1 MSRPYQRRQRFID
14 RPIQGALIVRAILFW
29 ALTLLTQVLLMIFL
43 AVLFSSPDGFYANL
57 GELAWYLKLTAYG
70 SLLVL
75 PMILFDLVRLSH
87 RWVGPIYRLRSA
99 LQALGRGD
107 QVPPIRFREGDYW
120 QELAGDFNV
129 IAAELTRLRH
139 ASPGAVDTIEGLE
152 HTGQDLAVSDAGKG
166 GE

>member
-1 MSRPYQRRQRFID
+1 MSPPYTRRQRFID

-29 ALTLLTQVLLMIFL
+29 ALTLLSQILLMVFF

-57 GELAWYLKLTAYG
+57 GALAWYLKLTAYG

-75 PMILFDLVRLSH
+75 PMILFDLIRLSH
-87 RWVGPIYRLRSA
+87 RWVGPIYRLRTA

-139 ASPGAVDTIEGLE
+139 ASPGVVETIEGLE
-152 HTGQDLAVSDAGKG
+152 PAGQGLAVPNAVKSEK
-166 GE
+166 